1 MQHKQSKTAA
11 QAEDD
16 DEYEN
21 DFEDYDDDFEN
32 FDEVK
37 VAPPKAVSAI
47 PVAAKSVEVIQ
58 RPSNQNFP
66 MNTPSEAKK
75 SSSGNISGA
84 KGSRSGIGSS
94 LSRSIADPRS
104 VRIQRVLASN
114 VLDLKLEKATL
125 LNIPPSSKYDL
136 YLSELRSAD
145 APLKQIGVP
154 TDNDTREIEVN
165 TDEILFADKEVQF
178 CNGDDTK
185 FLNILKSIKI
195 KRKQQSK
202 DSFDND
208 SKLQLIEETRRTDS
222 NEGDSFSAHS
232 KLSEFLRRSSV
243 AMEALLS
250 ETKSKIV
257 DNNIA
262 ASRDQKLFNDIS
274 PWKEIGKD
282 TKNGAN
288 ELLRS
293 RSISS
298 IAFSEYQND
307 VFLTLH
313 PYSVLDEDDLRPF
326 KTLVGVWN
334 CENIGAPA
342 YVLEA
347 SGDLSA
353 VSFSASQ
360 PHFVAAGAT
369 DGCIY
374 LWDLREAAVNHQDR
388 DSIDLKIQRGVRK
401 PSFSAHSL
409 SVPSLE
415 ETTIGQQA
423 LGEGDDDDW
432 QFQSL
437 HSAKV
442 VSIIS
447 VASTAIASVATSSQ
461 FVSMDETGKI
471 VFWVTQERRVA
482 EEGSKDSLRAS
493 PWSIVSLV
501 PTKTILSLRPS
512 VGGIKSSSAI
522 SSQNNRNKVNG
533 KTRMDDA
540 TFLFFAQEESCL
552 LLPEAD
558 GKVSKVVRIGEPL
571 PPSSYARS
579 MSTEQIANG
588 NAGRSSSDQRHSQQL
603 DFKASSRVTCL
614 AIRPALSPSQQSDAD
629 NKSSNIASD
638 IFSSLLLM
646 GREDGSIDLF
656 RMDQQQPLLTW
667 NIGDLLSSRS
677 VGSDQLQRQRVVLLR
692 WLPFHR
698 SSFLALDGSGVLHHF
713 DLQMDVYK
721 PFRSESLGLSLSSA
735 GALNHKSAS
744 LSFPHSSVESMNILI
759 SDSRRKFKTSMRQI
773 FLSSLVQ
780 SSSNSVREET
790 AFFENLARSTTAAA
804 KEKRVVFGS
813 ISPESK

>member
-1 MQHKQSKTAA
+1 M
-11 QAEDD
+11 
-16 DEYEN
+16 
-21 DFEDYDDDFEN
+21 
-32 FDEVK
+32 
-37 VAPPKAVSAI
+37 
-47 PVAAKSVEVIQ
+47 
-58 RPSNQNFP
+58 
-66 MNTPSEAKK
+66 
-75 SSSGNISGA
+75 
-84 KGSRSGIGSS
+84 
-94 LSRSIADPRS
+94 
-104 VRIQRVLASN
+104 
-114 VLDLKLEKATL
+114 
-125 LNIPPSSKYDL
+125 
-136 YLSELRSAD
+136 
-145 APLKQIGVP
+145 
-154 TDNDTREIEVN
+154 
-165 TDEILFADKEVQF
+165 
-178 CNGDDTK
+178 
-185 FLNILKSIKI
+185 
-195 KRKQQSK
+195 
-202 DSFDND
+202 
-208 SKLQLIEETRRTDS
+208 
-222 NEGDSFSAHS
+222 
-232 KLSEFLRRSSV
+232 
-243 AMEALLS
+243 
-250 ETKSKIV
+250 
-257 DNNIA
+257 
-262 ASRDQKLFNDIS
+262 
-274 PWKEIGKD
+274 
-282 TKNGAN
+282 
-288 ELLRS
+288 
-293 RSISS
+293 
-298 IAFSEYQND
+298 
-307 VFLTLH
+307 
-313 PYSVLDEDDLRPF
+313 
-326 KTLVGVWN
+326 
-334 CENIGAPA
+334 
-342 YVLEA
+342 YV
-347 SGDLSA
+347 
-353 VSFSASQ
+353 V
-360 PHFVAAGAT
+360 
-369 DGCIY
+369 
-374 LWDLREAAVNHQDR
+374 R

-415 ETTIGQQA
+415 ETTTGQQA

-442 VSIIS
+442 VSVIS
-447 VASTAIASVATSSQ
+447 VASTTISSVATSSQ
-461 FVSMDETGKI
+461 FVSIDETGKI

-493 PWSIVSLV
+493 PWSVVSLV

-512 VGGIKSSSAI
+512 MGGIKSSSGIA
-522 SSQNNRNKVNG
+522 SNNMNRNKVNG

-571 PPSSYARS
+571 PPASYARS

-588 NAGRSSSDQRHSQQL
+588 NTGRISSDQRHSQQL

-614 AIRPALSPSQQSDAD
+614 AIRPALSPAQQSDAD
-629 NKSSNIASD
+629 NKASSISSD
-638 IFSSLLLM
+638 MFSSLLLM

-656 RMDQQQPLLTW
+656 RMDQPQPLLTW

-744 LSFPHSSVESMNILI
+744 LSFPRSSVESMNILI

-780 SSSNSVREET
+780 SSANSVREET

-813 ISPESK
+813 SSSELK